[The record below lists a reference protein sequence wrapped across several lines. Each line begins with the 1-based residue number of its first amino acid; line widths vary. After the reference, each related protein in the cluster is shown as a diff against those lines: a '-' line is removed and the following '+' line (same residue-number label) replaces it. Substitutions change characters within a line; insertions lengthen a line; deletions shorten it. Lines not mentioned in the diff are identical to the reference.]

1 MPFHFAW
8 YDASKRAMRYVAEGD
23 WNWKDYHQAVR
34 ASAFTLATVDHPVD
48 SVIDLRGSTRPS
60 LPAGA
65 PAHVRS
71 FGRGAQPCL
80 TGRAAVIGLTTG
92 EVARL
97 DLRPD
102 RTLPTANGFVQFVD
116 SEDQLERL
124 LAEWAD
130 DPPVT

>member
-1 MPFHFAW
+1 MPFHFKW
-8 YDASKRAMRYVAEGD
+8 KDEKKRAICYIAAGN
-23 WNWKDYHQAVR
+23 WNWKDYHQAAR
-34 ASAFTLATVDHPVD
+34 ASAFTLAAVDHPVD
-48 SVIDLRGSTRPS
+48 SVIDLRASARTD

-80 TGRAAVIGLTTG
+80 TGRAAVIGLPTA

-116 SEDQLERL
+116 SEDQFERL